1 MGELDMANIL
11 PAPGP
16 RSRQPAD
23 SLIHVSTNP
32 PIHQVTNTTR
42 KVIPHS
48 RPSITASDI
57 REVIRVLKSGM
68 LAQGAEVA
76 AFESEA
82 GAFLGLPPGVAV
94 SSGTAALHLAL
105 LALGVGPGDEVI
117 LPSYVC
123 VAPLHAIEYVGAT
136 PRVADVDPATY
147 NLDPGDVRRRVT
159 RRTRAILVPHLFGL
173 PADLDALL
181 SLGPPVI
188 EDCAQ
193 SFGARYHDQP
203 VGAFGALGIASFYA
217 TKLLTTGEGGMVF
230 SRDRRLLNRIRDRRD
245 YDERR
250 RHAVRYNYKMTDI
263 QAALGRSQL
272 RRFPGM
278 LTRRAAIARRY
289 RHQWADLPI
298 RLPGHTVDRTHAFHR
313 FVIGL
318 PRLVSAITQRLAT
331 LGVTVRRPI
340 YRPLHALLGLDGYP
354 GTAQAFRHALSI
366 PLYPTLT
373 STEEA
378 TVIHALLRI
387 LQ

>member
-1 MGELDMANIL
+1 
-11 PAPGP
+11 
-16 RSRQPAD
+16 
-23 SLIHVSTNP
+23 
-32 PIHQVTNTTR
+32 
-42 KVIPHS
+42 
-48 RPSITASDI
+48 
-57 REVIRVLKSGM
+57 M
-68 LAQGAEVA
+68 LAQGADVA

-105 LALGVGPGDEVI
+105 MALGVGPGDEVI

-123 VAPLHAIEYVGAT
+123 VAPLHAVEYVGAT
-136 PRVADVDPATY
+136 PCVADVDPATY

-159 RRTRAILVPHLFGL
+159 RRTRAIIVPHLLGL

-181 SLGPPVI
+181 SLGPPVV

-193 SFGARYHDQP
+193 SFGARYRDQP
-203 VGAFGALGIASFYA
+203 VGAFGALSIASFYA

-250 RHAVRYNYKMTDI
+250 HHAVRYNYKMTDF

-272 RRFPGM
+272 RRFPDM
-278 LTRRAAIARRY
+278 LARRAAIARRY
-289 RHQWADLPI
+289 RRQLADLPV
-298 RLPGHTVDRTHAFHR
+298 RLPGHTADRTHAFHR

-318 PRLVSAITQRLAT
+318 PTPVSPMTQKLAT
-331 LGVTVRRPI
+331 LGVTARRPI
-340 YRPLHALLGLDGYP
+340 YRPLHTLLGLNGYP
-354 GTAQAFRHALSI
+354 GTTQASRHALSI
-366 PLYPTLT
+366 PLYPALT